1 MVLQWIEGV
10 THLQVV
16 GLAPQDGFV
25 ARMYFSLGFALLFGI
40 APLAAW
46 STSGRPSVARVIGFL
61 TIGIGAAGIRAYMH
75 AIMANDIVP
84 YVANDMQKPTAIS
97 VASVPMFGI
106 PLAGVTAIALLALL
120 VKAITRQGRSQSP
133 APVAA

>member
-1 MVLQWIEGV
+1 
-10 THLQVV
+10 
-16 GLAPQDGFV
+16 
-25 ARMYFSLGFALLFGI
+25 
-40 APLAAW
+40 
-46 STSGRPSVARVIGFL
+46 
-61 TIGIGAAGIRAYMH
+61 MH